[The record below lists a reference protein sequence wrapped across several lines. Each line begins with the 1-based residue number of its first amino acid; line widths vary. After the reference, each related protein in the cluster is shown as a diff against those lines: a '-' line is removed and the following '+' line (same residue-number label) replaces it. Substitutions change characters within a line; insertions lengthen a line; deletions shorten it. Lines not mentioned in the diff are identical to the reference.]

1 MAFPHGLRALNHSDF
16 RRFYFSQFAAQIGSW
31 MQNVAQAWLVLQL
44 TNSPFKLGLLAT
56 LQFSPVLLFSIVSGA
71 VADRLPKRPLLVAT
85 QMTLACQGLL
95 LALLVATGHVEYWHV
110 AVLGLALGFANVG
123 DPPARKWFGM
133 EPVGRADVSSAVALN
148 SAGFT
153 LARLV
158 GPAVA
163 GVVIGRLGVAPTF
176 FVNSLGFLGVIVTLL
191 RMKVPDP
198 PPRTARATI
207 LEEIAEGV
215 RYAAA
220 TPRLRLAMGLVFV
233 VSLCVFNFS
242 VYVPLLAKNV
252 LGLGA
257 EGFGFL
263 MASLGVGAVA
273 GALTVGARASRYPS
287 LRSMFAAATL
297 SFGMLLGLGLTPRI
311 EFAVPLLFFTG
322 YWGIGDGR
330 GHAVLGAVGDLLHR
344 PAQDLA
350 RARLG
355 QALDDE
361 RGLERGDRAD
371 LLAHLLDQ
379 LPDDLGFAAGD
390 TRLGD
395 DEADGDFALDLV
407 GDADDGALGH
417 VGMGGEH
424 LFHRARG

>member
-1 MAFPHGLRALNHSDF
+1 MEYPHGLRALNHGDF
-16 RRFYFSQFAAQIGSW
+16 RRFYFAQFAAQVGSW

-71 VADRLPKRPLLVAT
+71 VADRLPKRRLLVAT
-85 QMTLACQGLL
+85 EMTLACEALL
-95 LALLVATGHVEYWHV
+95 LALLVATGYVEYWHV
-110 AVLGLALGFANVG
+110 AVLGLAVGFANVV
-123 DPPARKWFGM
+123 DQPARQSFVM
-133 EPVGRADVSSAVALN
+133 ELVGRADVSSAVALN
-148 SAGFT
+148 SAGFN
-153 LARLV
+153 LARIV

-191 RMKVPDP
+191 RMKVPEP

-207 LEEIAEGV
+207 FEEIAEGV

-273 GALTVGARASRYPS
+273 GALTVGARASRHPS
-287 LRSMFAAATL
+287 LSSMFVPAVLAL
-297 SFGMLLGLGLTPRI
+297 SMLIHLRFPRHAGMSAP
-311 EFAVPLLFFTG
+311 PLL
-322 YWGIGDGR
+322 
-330 GHAVLGAVGDLLHR
+330 
-344 PAQDLA
+344 
-350 RARLG
+350 
-355 QALDDE
+355 
-361 RGLERGDRAD
+361 
-371 LLAHLLDQ
+371 
-379 LPDDLGFAAGD
+379 
-390 TRLGD
+390 
-395 DEADGDFALDLV
+395 
-407 GDADDGALGH
+407 
-417 VGMGGEH
+417 
-424 LFHRARG
+424 